1 MTDFFAQLAARH
13 RGDADVLQ
21 PRVPFRFEPA
31 ATALTAAGP
40 LEDVVSEPARP
51 AAEAGP
57 ELPGGLAAGAFRHS
71 PAWPAGPEGPD
82 DPREGPSRRSPAG
95 VRPVAGPV
103 AGPLAGSVMT
113 GGSDRDR
120 PAARSVAASPP
131 RYRLTAGEQAPLL
144 AEHPETPAP
153 GASLQAS
160 PPWPAAHAPA
170 ARSPAARPETR
181 RPAPAAPRER
191 RPLSAAPEREIP
203 RGSRQSRD
211 LASSAGRLDTGA
223 EPGTRQYPAAMLLP
237 VAPGRAG
244 RQDTD
249 AGPASS
255 RSSQARRRPALSHP
269 SAARPAGEEGI
280 TVQVTIGRVEVR
292 AAPPVPAERPA
303 GQAATGPSLADYLRR
318 KERSAG
324 APT

>member
-1 MTDFFAQLAARH
+1 VTDFFAQLAARY

-40 LEDVVSEPARP
+40 LEDMVSEPARP

-57 ELPGGLAAGAFRHS
+57 ELPGGLAAGPFRHS
-71 PAWPAGPEGPD
+71 PAWLAGREGPD

-95 VRPVAGPV
+95 VRAV
-103 AGPLAGSVMT
+103 AGPLAGPVMT

-120 PAARSVAASPP
+120 PAARSVGASPP
-131 RYRLTAGEQAPLL
+131 RYRLTAGEQPPFL
-144 AEHPETPAP
+144 AEHPENPAL

-160 PPWPAAHAPA
+160 PPWPAARSPA
-170 ARSPAARPETR
+170 ARSPAAQPGTR
-181 RPAPAAPRER
+181 RPAPVAPRETR
-191 RPLSAAPEREIP
+191 ALSAAPEREIP

-211 LASSAGRLDTGA
+211 VASSAGSPDAGS

-237 VAPGRAG
+237 VAPGR
-244 RQDTD
+244 QDTD
-249 AGPASS
+249 AGPEST
-255 RSSQARRRPALSHP
+255 RSSQARRRQALSHP

-303 GQAATGPSLADYLRR
+303 ERAATGPSLADYLRR

-324 APT
+324 APP

>member
-1 MTDFFAQLAARH
+1 VTDFFAQLAARY

-40 LEDVVSEPARP
+40 LADMVSELARP
-51 AAEAGP
+51 AAQAGP
-57 ELPGGLAAGAFRHS
+57 ELAGGLAAGPFRHS
-71 PAWPAGPEGPD
+71 PAWLAEL
-82 DPREGPSRRSPAG
+82 EEPSETRHGLTLGSPAG

-103 AGPLAGSVMT
+103 AGSVMT

-120 PAARSVAASPP
+120 PAARSVGASLPQ
-131 RYRLTAGEQAPLL
+131 YRLTAGEQTPFL
-144 AEHPETPAP
+144 AEHPENPAL

-160 PPWPAAHAPA
+160 PPRPAAHAPA
-170 ARSPAARPETR
+170 ARSPAARPGTR
-181 RPAPAAPRER
+181 RPAPAAPRET
-191 RPLSAAPEREIP
+191 PAVSTAPEREMP
-203 RGSRQSRD
+203 SGSRQSRD
-211 LASSAGRLDTGA
+211 VASSAGSQDTGF
-223 EPGTRQYPAAMLLP
+223 EPGTRQHPAAMLL
-237 VAPGRAG
+237 PGRAG
-244 RQDTD
+244 RQDND
-249 AGPASS
+249 AGPESF
-255 RSSQARRRPALSHP
+255 RSSQARRRQALGHP
-269 SAARPAGEEGI
+269 SAASTARPAGEEGI

-303 GQAATGPSLADYLRR
+303 GRAATGPSLADYLRR

>member
-1 MTDFFAQLAARH
+1 VTDFFAQLAARY

-40 LEDVVSEPARP
+40 LEDMVSEPARP

-57 ELPGGLAAGAFRHS
+57 ELPGGLAAGPFRHS
-71 PAWPAGPEGPD
+71 PAWLAGREGPD

-95 VRPVAGPV
+95 VRPVAGP
-103 AGPLAGSVMT
+103 PAGSVMT
-113 GGSDRDR
+113 GGPDRDR

-131 RYRLTAGEQAPLL
+131 RYRLTAGEQAPFL
-144 AEHPETPAP
+144 AEHPENPAL
-153 GASLQAS
+153 GASPQAS

-170 ARSPAARPETR
+170 ARSPAARPGTR
-181 RPAPAAPRER
+181 RPAPAAPRETR
-191 RPLSAAPEREIP
+191 ALSTAPEREIP

-211 LASSAGRLDTGA
+211 VASSAGSPDTGS
-223 EPGTRQYPAAMLLP
+223 EPSTRQYPAAMLLP
-237 VAPGRAG
+237 VPPGHAG

-249 AGPASS
+249 AGPVSS
-255 RSSQARRRPALSHP
+255 RSSQARRRQALSHP
-269 SAARPAGEEGI
+269 SAARPAGEEGM

-303 GQAATGPSLADYLRR
+303 GRAATGPSLADYLRR

>member
-1 MTDFFAQLAARH
+1 MTDFFAQLAARY

-40 LEDVVSEPARP
+40 LEDMVSEPTRP

-57 ELPGGLAAGAFRHS
+57 ELAGGPAAGPFGHS
-71 PAWPAGPEGPD
+71 LAWRAGREGPD

-95 VRPVAGPV
+95 VRAV

-120 PAARSVAASPP
+120 PAARSVGASPP
-131 RYRLTAGEQAPLL
+131 RYGLTAGEQAPFL
-144 AEHPETPAP
+144 AEHPENPALGP
-153 GASLQAS
+153 SLQAS
-160 PPWPAAHAPA
+160 PPWPAAHAPG
-170 ARSPAARPETR
+170 ARSPAARPGTR
-181 RPAPAAPRER
+181 RPAPAAPHETRAM
-191 RPLSAAPEREIP
+191 STAPEREKP
-203 RGSRQSRD
+203 RGSRQSWD
-211 LASSAGRLDTGA
+211 VASSAGSPGTGS

-237 VAPGRAG
+237 VAPGRA
-244 RQDTD
+244 
-249 AGPASS
+249 A
-255 RSSQARRRPALSHP
+255 SHP
-269 SAARPAGEEGI
+269 SAARQAGEEGM

-292 AAPPVPAERPA
+292 AASPVPAERPA
-303 GQAATGPSLADYLRR
+303 ERAATGPSLADYLRR

-324 APT
+324 APP